1 MRRMRSTNLL
11 SCATHLLES
20 TGRSVDKQAKRRVR
34 SSPRATLNQGPLNGS
49 IEVPYFLKV
58 TAIAHNKEYPCAPA
72 NLPGSQDL
80 PVRPLASESSLE
92 LH

>member
-1 MRRMRSTNLL
+1 MRRMRSTNML

-20 TGRSVDKQAKRRVR
+20 TGRSLDKQANRRAR
-34 SSPRATLNQGPLNGS
+34 SDPRATLNQDHLNGS
-49 IEVPYFLKV
+49 LGVPSFLKV
-58 TAIAHNKEYPCAPA
+58 TAIAYCSEYLCTPA